1 VFLKASRYIY
11 ISVPLFNDRLEK
23 EIDDWLHVMKYD
35 EVPKNYHSPYMVQ
48 VAEKLNILKMTQEE
62 RANYSYYQKKLY
74 NDRDELQVA
83 EARGKEE
90 GIEIGE
96 ARGKT
101 EGKTE
106 IALAM
111 LLDGDSAEKVA
122 RITGLSIAD
131 IQKLRS

>member
-1 VFLKASRYIY
+1 
-11 ISVPLFNDRLEK
+11 
-23 EIDDWLHVMKYD
+23 MKYD

-74 NDRDELQVA
+74 NDRDELQAA